1 MNNSK
6 YDCLH
11 CKFDREYR
19 SLERGKI
26 QLPITPYSDTKVKGF
41 PDVIDCPAC
50 DGTGYLH
57 QDIVDSLEKYCGNH
71 NCSMEELIGLLK
83 NGSDHFYFWRN
94 NMYHGVEFTKEHRG
108 YIHT

>member
-1 MNNSK
+1 MEKK
-6 YDCLH
+6 YDCPH
-11 CKFDREYR
+11 CQFDREYR

-26 QLPITPYSDTKVKGF
+26 QLPITPYSKTRVEGY
-41 PDVIDCPAC
+41 PDVVDCPAC
-50 DGTGYLH
+50 DGLGYIH
-57 QDIVDSLEKYCGNH
+57 SDIMTSLDRYCMRH
-71 NCSMEELIGLLK
+71 NVEIAEMVAILK